1 MVEQSTCV
9 RSKPAELEPAHS
21 SSADTKP
28 KSIKKPTGWNF
39 FFQSV
44 AVSLFCISQN
54 IPAFL
59 ARIKRLFEH
68 SHMLLFPRFLYHPQP
83 EVREQLGRRQ
93 ESGRFPSGWQYVKEI
108 ADRQTKGWEWT
119 SNIANVYQYPALFH
133 DQWVSLQKYVNMKAI
148 FAVMNTN
155 WAVVKIMPEKKNQG
169 CKGFEPMT
177 SAIPVLRS
185 TNWANKL
192 NGR

>member
-9 RSKPAELEPAHS
+9 RGKPAEPELAHS

-59 ARIKRLFEH
+59 ARIKRLFEQ
-68 SHMLLFPRFLYHPQP
+68 SHMLLFPRFLYHSTARSQGTTWKKAGIGQ
-83 EVREQLGRRQ
+83 V
-93 ESGRFPSGWQYVKEI
+93 SNASGWQYVKEI
-108 ADRQTKGWEWT
+108 ADRQTKGWE
-119 SNIANVYQYPALFH
+119 
-133 DQWVSLQKYVNMKAI
+133 
-148 FAVMNTN
+148 
-155 WAVVKIMPEKKNQG
+155 
-169 CKGFEPMT
+169 
-177 SAIPVLRS
+177 
-185 TNWANKL
+185 
-192 NGR
+192 